1 MYENTMEKNMD
12 GKTALVT
19 GGARGIG
26 RAIALELA
34 SQGANVIINYF
45 RNGDTAR
52 ETVELARSLG
62 VEAHAFKANVGDP
75 EKIKQLFDWVR
86 DEIGYLDILVNNAAS
101 GVQRPILELE
111 PNHWDWTLDI
121 NARGPLL
128 CSKEAAPLMD
138 GRAGRIVNISSLGST
153 RVMADYAAVG
163 VSKAALEALTRYL
176 AVELAPKGI
185 VVNAVSG
192 GLVSTGAL
200 EHFPKRDQ
208 MLNKAKQETPA
219 GRLVTEDDLAQV
231 VAFLCSDAA
240 DMIIG
245 QTIIVDGGMSHY
257 WATALGSDNA

>member
-1 MYENTMEKNMD
+1 MN

-26 RAIALELA
+26 RAIVLKLA
-34 SQGANVIINYF
+34 SQGTNVIINYF

-52 ETVELARSLG
+52 ETVELATSLG
-62 VEAHAFKANVGDP
+62 VEAHSFKANVGDP
-75 EKIKQLFDWVR
+75 KKIKQMFDWVR

-101 GVQRPILELE
+101 GIQRPV
-111 PNHWDWTLDI
+111 LDI

-138 GRAGRIVNISSLGST
+138 GRGGRIVNISSLGST